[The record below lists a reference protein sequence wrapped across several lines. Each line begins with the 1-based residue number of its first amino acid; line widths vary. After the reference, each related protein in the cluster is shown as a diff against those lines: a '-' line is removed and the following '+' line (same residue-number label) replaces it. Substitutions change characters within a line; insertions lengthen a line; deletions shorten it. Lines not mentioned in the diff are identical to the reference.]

1 MHQFTNTGY
10 TMHVD
15 GFTTFLM
22 TVFLSMGGS
31 WYLQNNLTGE
41 LKGQLME
48 HITGHAK
55 ELFELRTKVNTQAEE
70 IKQLR
75 ENSKEQNN
83 QITEQNKQ
91 INEQNKQ
98 IHDQNKQINEQNKL
112 IGELKTQVAIMNEK
126 YAKVSILSWH

>member
-1 MHQFTNTGY
+1 MIKLTYRCDFYVVTSTVNISTKNFQRGALVPLAPLNPPLLSEVKIVMCTHQFTNTGY

-55 ELFELRTKVNTQAEE
+55 ELFELQ
-70 IKQLR
+70 
-75 ENSKEQNN
+75 
-83 QITEQNKQ
+83 
-91 INEQNKQ
+91 
-98 IHDQNKQINEQNKL
+98 
-112 IGELKTQVAIMNEK
+112 
-126 YAKVSILSWH
+126 